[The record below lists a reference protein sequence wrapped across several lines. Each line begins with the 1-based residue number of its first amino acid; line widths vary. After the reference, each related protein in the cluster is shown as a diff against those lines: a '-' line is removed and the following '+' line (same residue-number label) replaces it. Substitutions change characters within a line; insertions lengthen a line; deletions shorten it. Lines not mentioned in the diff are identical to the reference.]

1 MNKLL
6 TVFSAFFLLTFMTA
20 GRVSAAVVVGD
31 DFQGTLVVT
40 SPDGEIE
47 LVDAGDAVPQISSGS
62 LVEIFDG
69 IFSLKTEGSD
79 SVEAACLGY
88 IAAVGSGGS
97 VTLSCGEESG
107 LLNVLAGLIKV
118 TDENGNIVELKA
130 GESMQLI
137 LSGSP
142 LAAPTA
148 DRGEG
153 RGRGLG
159 GGDDSDDDSTN
170 IDDDDDQGDDN
181 DNQDDDSSPK

>member
-6 TVFSAFFLLTFMTA
+6 RVVTAFFLLTFMVT
-20 GRVSAAVVVGD
+20 GRASAAVVVGD

-47 LVDAGDAVPQISSGS
+47 LVDAGDAVPEISGGS

-69 IFSLKTEGSD
+69 IFSLKTEGND
-79 SVEAACLGY
+79 SVDAACLGY
-88 IAAVGSGGS
+88 VASVGSGGS
-97 VTLSCGEESG
+97 VSLSCGEESG
-107 LLNVLAGLIKV
+107 LLSVLAGLIIV
-118 TDENGNIVELKA
+118 TDEDGNTFELKA
-130 GESMQLI
+130 GESMQL
-137 LSGSP
+137 LLTGSP

-159 GGDDSDDDSTN
+159 GNDDSDDDSTN
-170 IDDDDDQGDDN
+170 IDDDDQGDDN